1 MHGGEC
7 ADAQGKILVF
17 MCHHDRER
25 AFEWRTMIGW
35 MEADS
40 GEKTSVDIH
49 ESSRALG
56 ILVDADDNES
66 RANFNA

>member
-1 MHGGEC
+1 
-7 ADAQGKILVF
+7 
-17 MCHHDRER
+17 
-25 AFEWRTMIGW
+25 MIGW
-35 MEADS
+35 MGADS

-49 ESSRALG
+49 KSSRALG

>member
-1 MHGGEC
+1 M
-7 ADAQGKILVF
+7 VF
-17 MCHHDRER
+17 ICHHDRKR
-25 AFEWRTMIGW
+25 ACESRAMTGR

-40 GEKTSVDIH
+40 GEKISVDIH
-49 ESSRALG
+49 KSSRALG